1 MFVPDSVKKQVIA
14 KWLEFRIQR
23 QVFHFLVM
31 ESRSRKTILTTLILT
46 GLVTFVSGQSV
57 IWVRTST
64 NARPP
69 QHLFSGNSVDKY
81 GHTLYVC
88 KAWHSNGYSAG
99 KTWKSNGRLVTCK
112 IPGWNQRRVSF
123 STFYVLTQPPEADYY
138 LEWGD
143 ARCIWGSLPANGVKS
158 CLNRYVGRNGPSR
171 DRRIGTASST
181 KAAFFYTIDG
191 VEHWRKC
198 GFQILL
204 KYQRE
209 IVRYEV
215 SNVVYDFSQASI
227 TSAPGEVSFGSKLTN
242 NNSPFSA
249 KSLVEWSRSG
259 IKTSQWSQTE
269 GMEMYA
275 NIETSFR
282 AMVPSVVE
290 VGAGIT
296 LGRSVSVTSTQ
307 SSSHQ
312 ISESVKHSDTI
323 MVNPYSAARIYL
335 SATKANI
342 RIPYTSS
349 VRVVF
354 ADGTSVYKHG
364 VKGIYEG
371 TDVYHFET
379 SISEE
384 PLRTSSQDHA
394 PI

>member
-31 ESRSRKTILTTLILT
+31 ESRSRKTILITLILT

-123 STFYVLTQPPEADYY
+123 STFYVLTEPPEADYY

-143 ARCIWGSLPANGVKS
+143 TRCIWGSLPANGVKS
-158 CLNRYVGRNGPSR
+158 CRNRYVGRNGPSS
-171 DRRIGTASST
+171 DRRLGTASSS

-209 IVRYEV
+209 IARYQV
-215 SNVVYDFSQASI
+215 YNVVYDSSQVSI
-227 TSAPGEVSFGSKLTN
+227 SSAPGKISFGSRRTN
-242 NNSPFSA
+242 NNSPFA
-249 KSLVEWSRSG
+249 TQALVEWSHSVT
-259 IKTSQWSQTE
+259 KTSQWSQTE
-269 GMEMYA
+269 GMERYA
-275 NIETSFR
+275 NIETSFSV
-282 AMVPSVVE
+282 MIPSVGSFGV
-290 VGAGIT
+290 GIT

-307 SSSHQ
+307 SGSHQ
-312 ISESVKHSDTI
+312 ISERVTHSEKVT
-323 MVNPYSAARIYL
+323 VSPYSAVRVDL
-335 SATKANI
+335 SARKANI

-371 TDVYHFET
+371 TDFFHFET

-394 PI
+394 HI